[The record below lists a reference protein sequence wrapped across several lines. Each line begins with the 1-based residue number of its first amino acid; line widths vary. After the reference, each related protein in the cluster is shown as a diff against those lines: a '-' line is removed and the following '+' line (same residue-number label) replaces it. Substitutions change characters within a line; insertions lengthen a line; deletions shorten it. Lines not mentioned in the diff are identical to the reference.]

1 MTDKKRILIVDDEAG
16 IGMMMK
22 FNLETTH
29 QYEVCT
35 ETDPLK
41 AIETALE
48 FKPNLIFLDLVMPG
62 VEGSEVAR
70 KIENH
75 PSLKNAAIVFLSG
88 MLTEQEA
95 SISSSAGHR
104 LYLVKPIDFDNLME
118 CAQKYA
124 A

>member
-1 MTDKKRILIVDDEAG
+1 
-16 IGMMMK
+16 MK
-22 FNLETTH
+22 FNLEMTH
-29 QYEVCT
+29 QYEVRT
-35 ETDPLK
+35 EINPLK
-41 AIETALE
+41 ALETALE
-48 FKPNLIFLDLVMPG
+48 FKPSLIFLDLVMSG
-62 VEGSEVAR
+62 VEGSEVVR

-75 PSLKNAAIVFLSG
+75 LLLKNTAIVFLSG

-95 SISSSAGHR
+95 SINSSAGHR